1 MGCKYVVAGFSI
13 VIADVSA
20 HAFQDGGEDPRTEL
34 DSHAN
39 MVVLGSNAYV
49 FESSGRTCGNV
60 KPFDSKLGTS
70 TNIPIVDGALS
81 YECPYTGKTYV
92 LIARNALYIKHL
104 RNNLIP
110 PFIMREGG
118 LTVSEK
124 PKIHC
129 NDPSV
134 EDHSITFP
142 DSSLRIPLQLS
153 GIFSYFHTRKPTK
166 QELYDC
172 KKLFLTP
179 DSNDWNPHC
188 TSFESNER
196 SMLDFRGEISEK
208 SRWLK
213 EPQMFDEEDDV
224 TLSAITV
231 EQWEQHVDAN
241 ISSVTMLEDST
252 MDDDFARAIN
262 ARGEVSSFGTS
273 IGSCKYNTEPDREI
287 FSMEV
292 P

>member
-1 MGCKYVVAGFSI
+1 MAGFSI
-13 VIADVSA
+13 VVANVSA
-20 HAFQDGGEDPRTEL
+20 RAFQDGNEDSRTEL

-39 MVVLGSNAYV
+39 MVVLGSNAYI
-49 FESSGRTCGNV
+49 FESSGRTCNV

-70 TNIPIVDGALS
+70 TNIPIVDGAIC

-118 LTVSEK
+118 LVVNET
-124 PKIHC
+124 PKIHS
-129 NDPSV
+129 NYPSI

-153 GIFSYFHTRKPTK
+153 GIFSYFHSRKPSER
-166 QELYDC
+166 ELYDC
-172 KKLFLTP
+172 RKLFLTP

-188 TSFESNER
+188 TSFEKNER

-213 EPQMFDEEDDV
+213 E
-224 TLSAITV
+224 L
-231 EQWEQHVDAN
+231 
-241 ISSVTMLEDST
+241 
-252 MDDDFARAIN
+252 
-262 ARGEVSSFGTS
+262 
-273 IGSCKYNTEPDREI
+273 
-287 FSMEV
+287 
-292 P
+292 